1 MSSAKKL
8 TLLLILLTLVLA
20 ALLTL
25 RPDSTTRR
33 IQVDLAENTL
43 VQSLD
48 GQRRYFLIQSE
59 IIGKQLINVPFT
71 AECETGGSITIE
83 IITSATS
90 DAHYRFISCP

>member
-8 TLLLILLTLVLA
+8 TLLLMLLTLVLA

-33 IQVDLAENTL
+33 IQVDLTENTL

-48 GQRRYFLIQSE
+48 GQRRYFLIESE
-59 IIGKQLINVPFT
+59 ITGKLLMNVPFT
-71 AECETGGSITIE
+71 AKCETGESITIE
-83 IITSATS
+83 IITTENS
-90 DAHYRFISCP
+90 DSHYRFISCP

>member
-25 RPDSTTRR
+25 RPDNTTRR
-33 IQVDLAENTL
+33 IQVDLTENTL

-48 GQRRYFLIQSE
+48 GQRRYFLIQSA
-59 IIGKQLINVPFT
+59 ITGKQLINVPFT
-71 AECETGGSITIE
+71 AECETGENITIE
-83 IITSATS
+83 IITSDKS
-90 DAHYRFISCP
+90 DTHYRFISCP